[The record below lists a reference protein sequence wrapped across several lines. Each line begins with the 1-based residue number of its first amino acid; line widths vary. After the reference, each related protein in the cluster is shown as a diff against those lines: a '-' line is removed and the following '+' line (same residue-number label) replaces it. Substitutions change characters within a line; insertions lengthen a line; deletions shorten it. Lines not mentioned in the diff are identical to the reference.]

1 MNLALR
7 RRLKANGELPSAAA
21 KVFLPEVSKLSN
33 LPGGA
38 DGRGSPPRPACP
50 PGVVCR
56 IAADNERRAALS
68 LVLGSDGRPA
78 SETQVGDF
86 IHFAASRN
94 IRLEDLWLAESNGR
108 LLWAVLPVMSPGRT
122 LLMLA
127 PTGGL
132 RPSLRPAAAA
142 LIETICQ
149 MFAARGV
156 HLAQV
161 LLDPE
166 EDGLRSLFTEC
177 GLSDVAELIYLQS
190 GIPRGAAAPPTPNG
204 LSVRNHSPA
213 AEADFK
219 RAILASYRQSLDC
232 PALNGLRDI
241 DDVIAGHRA
250 TGDFD
255 PRLWWL
261 VEGEAGSAVLL
272 LSRMPRSDNIEL
284 VYLGVSPEL
293 RGRGVGRWL
302 MKLALSA
309 AAAERRRLTLA
320 VDSANL
326 PALKLYYAHGLQKL
340 ATKVAMIRDLRR
352 LEPAGRQ

>member
-1 MNLALR
+1 MSR
-7 RRLKANGELPSAAA
+7 TELPSAAA
-21 KVFLPEVSKLSN
+21 TVFWRVVSKVSN
-33 LPGGA
+33 VPGGA
-38 DGRGSPPRPACP
+38 DGRSGAARPACP
-50 PGVVCR
+50 SGVVCR
-56 IAADNERRAALS
+56 AASDAERRTALA

-78 SETQVGDF
+78 GETQVGDF

-108 LLWAVLPVMSPGRT
+108 LLWAVLPVISPGRT
-122 LLMLA
+122 LLLLA
-127 PTGGL
+127 PAGSP
-132 RPSLRPAAAA
+132 RPGVRPAAAA
-142 LIETICQ
+142 LIENVCRI
-149 MFAARGV
+149 FADRGI

-161 LLDPE
+161 LIDPE
-166 EDGLRSLFTEC
+166 DEVLRSLFVEC

-190 GIPRGAAAPPTPNG
+190 GIPRGGAAPPPPAG
-204 LSVRNHSPA
+204 LKVRNHSA
-213 AEADFK
+213 SAEADFK

-250 TGDFD
+250 TGEFD

-261 VEGEAGSAVLL
+261 VESEAGSAVLL

-309 AAAERRRLTLA
+309 AAADRRRLTLA
-320 VDSANL
+320 VDSANQ
-326 PALKLYYAHGLQKL
+326 PALKLYYANGLQKL

-352 LEPAGRQ
+352 